1 MNGLEVTA
9 YNLVTDVCAQL
20 MNCVSDL
27 FSYIFKL
34 LNIIHLAG
42 FFFLTLCMFSQF
54 QVGYCWSN
62 RSVGPG

>member
-42 FFFLTLCMFSQF
+42 FFFNSLYVFPISGGLLL
-54 QVGYCWSN
+54 V
-62 RSVGPG
+62 